1 MNKIME
7 YMFFGLPIVGFDL
20 DESRVSAAGSA
31 VFAESND
38 EREMAKLVAELLDD
52 PTRRAEM
59 SRIGMERIERELS
72 WETERPRCCPR
83 TMPSSRRT
91 ERRAAV
97 HAHPDAGLAPPYS
110 GAAPQVDAASR
121 GRASRPGLRGGDGLL
136 GTASRAGELARKGDR
151 QGARHRSCPPDA
163 GPPPLRRLRGDDR
176 ARLGRPPAYLPL
188 LAVTRRR
195 RTPTV
200 LHFHGSQPDRVRA
213 GGHGPFGWLSLRL
226 VRMADAVMVL
236 SSEERSQWEA
246 LHPSGG
252 FYVVTNPYEHPRG
265 RRASPA
271 TPHVPVLLFVG
282 RLMPAK
288 GVFDL
293 LEAVALLNRT
303 EPWRLL
309 MIGDGSAEGEL
320 RSRIEVLGLGDRVTL
335 AGYLT
340 GERLQDAYELADVFV
355 LPTTWAEGFP
365 TVITEAMA
373 AGLPV
378 VTTRLRGAA
387 DHLVEGV
394 HALFV
399 PPRDPGALAARLG
412 RLLGIPRCGP
422 RWDGPTARR

>member
-1 MNKIME
+1 MRILMLVSRPHIQ
-7 YMFFGLPIVGFDL
+7 GPLPKLTPLLVGALRDL
-20 DESRVSAAGSA
+20 GCEVETACWGRRR
-31 VFAESND
+31 
-38 EREMAKLVAELLDD
+38 ERESWPEKVIGRVRDIGHV
-52 PTRRAEM
+52 RRM
-59 SRIGMERIERELS
+59 
-72 WETERPRCCPR
+72 
-83 TMPSSRRT
+83 
-91 ERRAAV
+91 
-97 HAHPDAGLAPPYS
+97 
-110 GAAPQVDAASR
+110 
-121 GRASRPGLRGGDGLL
+121 
-136 GTASRAGELARKGDR
+136 
-151 QGARHRSCPPDA
+151 
-163 GPPPLRRLRGDDR
+163 
-176 ARLGRPPAYLPL
+176 LGRRRYDVCVVTTAHDWAALLRDLPL

-412 RLLGIPRCGP
+412 RLLGDPALRAAMGRANREKVKEFAPPIVGR
-422 RWDGPTARR
+422 RYLEILRAIQARATSSCAESAAG